1 MLDKYLTGGV
11 IFMSFTYE
19 QKVQAVKLVK
29 EEHLSYLRAG
39 RAIGASKVTVLGWV
53 KLVEHHGYEALH
65 QRTHTTYSGDFK
77 LEVVNYMHDNHL
89 SCHMAAAYF
98 NLSKTQV
105 QRWERIYYEEGKD
118 ALLIE
123 SRGRT
128 KTGMPQKRKQTI
140 PSQEQEDLIAEVQ
153 RLRMENEYLKK
164 LNALVQKR
172 IKREERN
179 KSKPSGN

>member
-1 MLDKYLTGGV
+1 ML
-11 IFMSFTYE
+11 FRS
-19 QKVQAVKLVK
+19 
-29 EEHLSYLRAG
+29 
-39 RAIGASKVTVLGWV
+39 
-53 KLVEHHGYEALH
+53 
-65 QRTHTTYSGDFK
+65 
-77 LEVVNYMHDNHL
+77 
-89 SCHMAAAYF
+89 
-98 NLSKTQV
+98 
-105 QRWERIYYEEGKD
+105 RWERIYYEEGKD

-123 SRGRT
+123 RRGRT